1 MDTGNIGFIVI
12 IALFAIAFRL
22 LADRW
27 DRSRINQYVAER
39 GGTVNGVTWQPF
51 GRGWFGEKGDRIYEV
66 EYTDREGASH
76 SGSCKTSMFSG
87 VYFTDERTTSAVPPR
102 ALTGADR
109 EIASLERENE
119 RLRAEIRKLRD
130 PGA

>member
-27 DRSRINQYVAER
+27 DRSRITQYVAER

-76 SGSCKTSMFSG
+76 SASCKTSMFSG
-87 VYFTDERTTSAVPPR
+87 VYFTDERTTSAMPPR

-119 RLRAEIRKLRD
+119 RLRTEIQKLTH
-130 PGA
+130 PEA